1 MKCGDRLLILNIK
14 DDILVLK
21 KTDVDKILRDIARE
35 VAKAKLNL
43 EELTREVEEKINRIA
58 KEISLGHQRL
68 YSSI

>member
-35 VAKAKLNL
+35 VAKVKLNL